1 MTFAVILILFFK
13 FWNYEIIAVVGVA
26 QWIECW
32 PLNQKV
38 TSSIPTEG
46 TCLGCRPGPHLGAC
60 DRQPVDVSLAHWCF
74 SPSLSPFLPFSLKV
88 NKIFKKINNGWMKN
102 FNFSLIAITHINK
115 NSLGYS
121 LSFQCVKI
129 SGAKNCENCCFAVL
143 KSVSGF
149 FIVIRSNIWQVYLS
163 GLK

>member
-46 TCLGCRPGPHLGAC
+46 TCLGCGPGGVMQEATDQCISCTLMF
-60 DRQPVDVSLAHWCF
+60 L
-74 SPSLSPFLPFSLKV
+74 SLSISVPHPHSK
-88 NKIFKKINNGWMKN
+88 NK
-102 FNFSLIAITHINK
+102 
-115 NSLGYS
+115 
-121 LSFQCVKI
+121 
-129 SGAKNCENCCFAVL
+129 
-143 KSVSGF
+143 
-149 FIVIRSNIWQVYLS
+149 
-163 GLK
+163 